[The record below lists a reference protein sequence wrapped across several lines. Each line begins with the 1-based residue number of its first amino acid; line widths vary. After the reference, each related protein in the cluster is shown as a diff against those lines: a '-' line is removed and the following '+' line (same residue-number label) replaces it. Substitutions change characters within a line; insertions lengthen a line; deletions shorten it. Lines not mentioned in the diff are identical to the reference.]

1 VKPTR
6 LTYLAKWKS
15 QFNALFE
22 DDFSICTPLELDRL
36 DKIHDRLL
44 KGVQLN
50 TNQTTLLSK
59 LTKRMKGDKK

>member
-1 VKPTR
+1 MKSTR

-15 QFNALFE
+15 QFNILFE
-22 DDFSICTPLELDRL
+22 DDFSICTPLELEQL

-44 KGVQLN
+44 KGVSLN

-59 LTKRMKGDKK
+59 LTKRMKGVVS